1 MTSDLS
7 DLHRA
12 IGIQTANIFKAPGD
26 PLTGSWLTSLGQY
39 CKSLYE
45 MTRDSAFLD
54 AAISAHCVAVTLF
67 HPLDQ
72 QTGLAFM
79 SLSSCLQKQYED
91 TKSLE
96 VLNESI
102 REAIRKTQQQFTARI
117 KEFQAHLA
125 ELLLG
130 IYDANRSDDEA
141 LDDAFALPYWQPAWP
156 RRYPQIR
163 SIWKHRDT
171 HRRLGSPQRQARRNR
186 DRPSS
191 RFDG

>member
-26 PLTGSWLTSLGQY
+26 PLTGSWLPSLGQY

-54 AAISAHCVAVTLF
+54 AAISAHRVAVTLF
-67 HPLDQ
+67 RPLDQ

-102 REAIRKTQQQFTARI
+102 REAIRKTQQPFTARI

-130 IYDANRSDDEA
+130 RYDANRSDDEA
-141 LDDAFALPYWQPAWP
+141 LDDAFELA
-156 RRYPQIR
+156 
-163 SIWKHRDT
+163 
-171 HRRLGSPQRQARRNR
+171 
-186 DRPSS
+186 
-191 RFDG
+191 